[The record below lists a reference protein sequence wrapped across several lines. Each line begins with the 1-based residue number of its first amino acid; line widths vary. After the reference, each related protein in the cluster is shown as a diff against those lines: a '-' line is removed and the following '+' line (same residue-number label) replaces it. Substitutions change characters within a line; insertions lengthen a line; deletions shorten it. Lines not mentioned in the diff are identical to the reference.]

1 MKKKILTITLAF
13 AMCFTAL
20 TACGKDNSS
29 SDSNDTT
36 KEQSDSSDNSDSA
49 GGNTVNVDVALTDAT
64 GSTFTIGVADGWKLM
79 TPDDIGSFMEGA
91 DFIVKGDTYDAMG
104 EYIQISQT
112 TGSIDEWVEQTK
124 NDSYVTYDGEYN
136 INGITWY
143 MADRVA
149 GAEIDGKIVLAYP
162 QNGVSLKDEAVE
174 AMLGSI
180 RWANGSGADDASD
193 DSADD
198 SASDDASD
206 DAAAKSDYELDYATI
221 KNADGWE
228 VDNDGTPTSLTVKNE
243 NGEIEFFCMPMNTAD
258 EDVTAKL
265 EYISGAE
272 KTSYT
277 IGGIDFVGYDTYGD
291 GTNFYF
297 STDAGEGH
305 MGITVTRVSYDD
317 VAKFIEDNV
326 TMK

>member
-1 MKKKILTITLAF
+1 
-13 AMCFTAL
+13 
-20 TACGKDNSS
+20 
-29 SDSNDTT
+29 
-36 KEQSDSSDNSDSA
+36 
-49 GGNTVNVDVALTDAT
+49 
-64 GSTFTIGVADGWKLM
+64 
-79 TPDDIGSFMEGA
+79 
-91 DFIVKGDTYDAMG
+91 
-104 EYIQISQT
+104 
-112 TGSIDEWVEQTK
+112 
-124 NDSYVTYDGEYN
+124 
-136 INGITWY
+136 

-180 RWANGSGADDASD
+180 RWANGSGADDASY
-193 DSADD
+193 
-198 SASDDASD
+198 
-206 DAAAKSDYELDYATI
+206 DAAAKSEYELDYATI
-221 KNADGWE
+221 KIADGWE

-243 NGEIEFFCMPMNTAD
+243 NGEIEFFCMSMKTAD
-258 EDVTAKL
+258 EDVTSKL